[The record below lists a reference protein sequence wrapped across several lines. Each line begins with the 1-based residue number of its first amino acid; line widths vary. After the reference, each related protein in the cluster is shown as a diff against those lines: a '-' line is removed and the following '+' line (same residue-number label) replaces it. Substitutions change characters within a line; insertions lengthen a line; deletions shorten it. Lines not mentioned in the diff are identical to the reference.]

1 VNLKLILNEMKK
13 ELGISEDVKV
23 VVKPMKTK
31 AASVTLGKN
40 EIRINRNLLDLDE
53 DCIRYL
59 ILHELTN
66 IKLKTKYHT
75 GEFYETIYGVMREE
89 GVREVENKILT
100 ELLKINN
107 VKVFID

>member
-1 VNLKLILNEMKK
+1 MNLRTILNEMKK

-40 EIRINRNLLDLDE
+40 EIRLNRNLLDLGE

-59 ILHELTN
+59 ILHELTH
-66 IKLKTKYHT
+66 IKLKTRYHT
-75 GEFYETIYGVMREE
+75 GEFYKIIYSVMSEE
-89 GVREVENKILT
+89 KVREVENKILS

-107 VKVFID
+107 LTSSPH